1 MWISY
6 PESIHRLM
14 LRRKRIKRQIRLSR
28 VYIPHIQA
36 WVDSIHN
43 IHSPYYYYDSI

>member
-6 PESIHRLM
+6 PESIHRRVF
-14 LRRKRIKRQIRLSR
+14 RRNRIKHQIRLSR
-28 VYIPHIQA
+28 VHVTHIQA
-36 WVDSIHN
+36 WADSVHS